1 MMDEDRLPESVAR
14 ARSEL
19 SSRRDDLSAA
29 KRELLAKRLGG
40 KLAAGARK
48 ELAGRAAARPDA
60 PQAAGFAEI
69 LGEPPLD
76 LATEAVLD
84 PTVCAAPAAPAT
96 AQAKAVAGAATG
108 APTGASAGAA
118 TGAVTGASAGAAT
131 AASSEAA
138 TGASIGAATGASAG
152 EPEPAKVLLTG
163 ATGFLGAFLLAEL
176 LRQTRA
182 DVLCLVRAG
191 SDEEAA
197 GRLRENL
204 AAHEVWDAAAAPRI
218 QVLLGDLARPL
229 LGLSEE
235 RFDEVGAEVDAIVH
249 NGAWVHSSYPY
260 SVLKAANVLGTR
272 ETLRLA
278 FRAKIKP
285 LHFISTLDVF
295 FAPEYSRLAV
305 IPEDD
310 GLDHPEGQAIGYAQ
324 CKWVAEKLVM
334 AARRRG
340 LPASVY
346 RFGRISWHSRSG
358 IWNPDDALR
367 RVVDACLELGSAPDL
382 DVGLVLTP
390 VDYIARAVVALSRAR
405 GSAGKT
411 FHLINPHPI
420 SSRQLAEW
428 TRSAGAASSS
438 QADPPGRPA
447 GTQPLVIVPAED
459 WLEAARGKLPESLLP
474 NLSRLRALA
483 SSGAEGD
490 DGQRQGFDCRNA
502 IEGLAGTGIVCPPIG
517 EDSLRAYLA
526 RYALELSQT

>member
-1 MMDEDRLPESVAR
+1 MAEDRLPESVAR

-19 SSRRDDLSAA
+19 SSRRGGLSAA
-29 KRELLAKRLGG
+29 KRELLAKRLSG

-48 ELAGRAAARPDA
+48 ELASRAAGRPDA
-60 PQAAGFAEI
+60 PEIAGFAEI

-76 LATEAVLD
+76 LAAEAVLD
-84 PTVCAAPAAPAT
+84 PTVCAAPAPPA
-96 AQAKAVAGAATG
+96 AAL
-108 APTGASAGAA
+108 ALAAAGASAGD
-118 TGAVTGASAGAAT
+118 V
-131 AASSEAA
+131 
-138 TGASIGAATGASAG
+138 AG
-152 EPEPAKVLLTG
+152 EPEPARVLLTG

-182 DVLCLVRAG
+182 EVLCLVRAG
-191 SDEEAA
+191 SAEEAA
-197 GRLRENL
+197 GRLRDNL
-204 AAHEVWDAAAAPRI
+204 AAHEVWDDSAAPRVK
-218 QVLLGDLARPL
+218 VLLGDLAQPL

-235 RFDEVGAEVDAIVH
+235 RFDAVGAEVDAIVH

-260 SVLKAANVLGTR
+260 SVLKAANVLGTQ

-278 FRAKIKP
+278 FRTKVKP
-285 LHFISTLDVF
+285 LHFISTLNVF
-295 FAPEYSRLAV
+295 FAPEYSRMTV

-310 GLDHPEGQAIGYAQ
+310 GLDHPEGPAIGYAQ
-324 CKWVAEKLVM
+324 CKWVAERLVM

-346 RFGRISWHSRSG
+346 RFGRISWHSRNG

-390 VDYIARAVVALSRAR
+390 VDYIARAVVALSRAH

-428 TRSAGAASSS
+428 TRSAGM
-438 QADPPGRPA
+438 
-447 GTQPLVIVPAED
+447 QPLAIVPAED
-459 WLEAARGKLPESLLP
+459 WLEATRGKLPEALLP
-474 NLSRLRALA
+474 DLSRLRAQA

-490 DGQRQGFDCRNA
+490 DGQRQDLDCRNA